1 MENDILTLSVNSAVK
16 VQNGGLFISRGKGIH
31 PTRVIQ
37 SHEII
42 FVKQGVLEMW
52 EEERTFA
59 VEADQILHLYPHR
72 LHGGLKTL
80 HPDLKFY
87 WIHFEIIERE
97 NDTPSSGFERSLV
110 EVPQTKTVSR
120 PEKLETLFR
129 YFLDEQESPGLCT
142 TTTNLLMEMILV
154 EIARAPEVAEDDK
167 REINIVAAQVHNY
180 IRFNYDRP
188 ISVSKISEAL
198 RYNPDY
204 LGRVY
209 HRVYGCTITDAIHRR
224 RIKMACRYL
233 LDTPQTIEQIAQA
246 CGFSNPDYF
255 RRIFRRL
262 MNISPTQYR
271 DLFTRAHVNTH

>member
-1 MENDILTLSVNSAVK
+1 MENEILTLKVSSSVK
-16 VQNGGLFISRGKGIH
+16 VQNAGLFISRGKGIH

-42 FVKQGVLEMW
+42 FVKQGTLEMW
-52 EEERTFA
+52 EQDRTFT
-59 VEADQILHLYPHR
+59 VETGQTLHLYPNR
-72 LHGGLKTL
+72 PHGGLKAL
-80 HPDLKFY
+80 RPDLKFY
-87 WIHFEIIERE
+87 WIHFEVMEDNAPTNGYERF
-97 NDTPSSGFERSLV
+97 GI
-110 EVPQTKTVSR
+110 EVPQLQTVAR

-129 YFLDEQESPGLCT
+129 YFLDEQESPNLCT
-142 TTTNLLMEMILV
+142 KTTNLLMEMILV
-154 EIARAPEVAEDDK
+154 EISRPPEAAEDHKAD
-167 REINIVAAQVHNY
+167 INIVAAQVHNY

-224 RIKMACRYL
+224 RIKMACHHL
-233 LDTPQTIEQIAQA
+233 LDTPLTIEQIAQT

>member
-1 MENDILTLSVNSAVK
+1 MSDETLLLRVNSSVK
-16 VQNGGLFISRGKGIH
+16 VQNAGLFISRGKGTH

-42 FVKQGVLEMW
+42 FVTQGLLEMW
-52 EEERTFA
+52 EQNRSFT
-59 VEADQILHLYPHR
+59 VEAGQILHLYPNR
-72 LHGGLKTL
+72 QHGGLKPF

-87 WIHFEIIERE
+87 WIHFEVIER
-97 NDTPSSGFERSLV
+97 DDSPLSGGFELI

-129 YFLDEQESPGLCT
+129 YFLDEQESSSLCNT
-142 TTTNLLMEMILV
+142 TANLLMEMILV
-154 EIARAPEVAEDDK
+154 ELSRPPEAATDNKADVNVIAT
-167 REINIVAAQVHNY
+167 QVHNY

-224 RIKMACRYL
+224 RIKMACRHL
-233 LDTPQTIEQIAQA
+233 LDTPLTVEQIAQA

-262 MNISPTQYR
+262 MHVSPTQYR
-271 DLFTRAHVNTH
+271 DMFTRAHVNTH

>member
-1 MENDILTLSVNSAVK
+1 MENELLTLKVNSSVK
-16 VQNGGLFISRGKGIH
+16 VQNAGLFISRGKGMH

-42 FVKQGVLEMW
+42 FVRQGMLEMW
-52 EEERTFA
+52 EQECTFA
-59 VEADQILHLYPHR
+59 VEAGQTLHLYPNR
-72 LHGGLKTL
+72 PHGGLKSL

-87 WIHFEIIERE
+87 WIHFEIIERDD
-97 NDTPSSGFERSLV
+97 NVPSNGFERALI
-110 EVPQTKTVSR
+110 EVPQITTVSR

-129 YFLDEQESPGLCT
+129 YFLDEQESPSLCT
-142 TTTNLLMEMILV
+142 TTANLLMEMILV
-154 EIARAPEVAEDDK
+154 EIARPPEEAKDDK
-167 REINIVAAQVHNY
+167 GEINIVATQVHNY

-188 ISVSKISEAL
+188 ISVSKISETL

-224 RIKMACRYL
+224 RIKMACRHL
-233 LDTPQTIEQIAQA
+233 LDSALTVEQIAQM